1 MCRRLQSHSV
11 VLLST
16 QSGGSR
22 SPYLFVSLPLC
33 AALLLL
39 ILCGPRAGGADSAP
53 WIQFARW
60 VRRRHRR
67 ARVQPAEIAAA
78 AGATVPHLASDA
90 EREENLN
97 DDSDHDCTPAAI
109 TPAAAAAEICQSVE
123 LTPRPP
129 LLPFI
134 GGDVVAPSAPL
145 SRAERQTEAD
155 REPVPQVEAAVPEAE
170 ANSEPALETESQ
182 SEAAADP
189 NPDPPPPPQPEP
201 EPEVEVEAKEEPQ
214 PESDPTPLL
223 VHRRQLL
230 PPLASHSQ
238 SPAVADPAALDMAP
252 SPAGAQGANSSQ
264 SAAAVGV
271 STAPSDSAQ
280 RARPRVPVSLH
291 RLLVRLPSVID
302 AEGRA
307 VRQK

>member
-1 MCRRLQSHSV
+1 V

-16 QSGGSR
+16 QTGGSR

-39 ILCGPRAGGADSAP
+39 ILCGPRGGGADSAP

-67 ARVQPAEIAAA
+67 ARVQPAEIAA
-78 AGATVPHLASDA
+78 TVGPTAPSLASDA
-90 EREENLN
+90 DPDESLN
-97 DDSDHDCTPAAI
+97 PDSDRDRTPSAVA
-109 TPAAAAAEICQSVE
+109 PAAAAKAGESIE

-129 LLPFI
+129 PLPLI
-134 GGDVVAPSAPL
+134 GDGVDAPSAPS
-145 SRAERQTEAD
+145 SRAERQSGAD
-155 REPVPQVEAAVPEAE
+155 REPVPQAEATGPEAE
-170 ANSEPALETESQ
+170 ANSELKPKPESQ
-182 SEAAADP
+182 SEAIVDSH
-189 NPDPPPPPQPEP
+189 PESLS
-201 EPEVEVEAKEEPQ
+201 ESEMEATEEPQ
-214 PESDPTPLL
+214 PEAEPTPLPMIIN
-223 VHRRQLL
+223 RRQQL

-238 SPAVADPAALDMAP
+238 SPAAADPAALDMVP

-264 SAAAVGV
+264 SAAAAIDIV
-271 STAPSDSAQ
+271 PPAQ
-280 RARPRVPVSLH
+280 RGRPRVPVSLH
-291 RLLVRLPSVID
+291 RLQVRLPSVID